1 MKRHELFMFF
11 LCSVALIP
19 ISPEKFIPF
28 ILIFTLITG
37 TLYFYRFQSA
47 KELFLGGL
55 IAFILPF
62 TVKHFEKEKE
72 IVIWIKDYGDNYH
85 VAITSKHR
93 YIPLKNQDV
102 NVGDIVSGKK
112 FLPNESLKAEILR
125 LRKELYE
132 NGEKKIDFP
141 ISAVCGAITLG
152 IRYEIP
158 ASIKSYMALNGTYHL
173 LAISGLHIGIILS
186 AAAFILKLL
195 KTRKPWSKAAILILP
210 LLPLTGF
217 SPSVVRSY
225 IFLSLLSIGMENY
238 RKVSPLYLLGVAMLI
253 TILLNKFNLSAVLSF
268 LAVLGIITTLTE
280 NENRILKTIK
290 ISLAPMLFTLPVILY
305 QFGTVN
311 VTSFLTS
318 IVAEFLFT
326 PFLIAT
332 FISNLTGW
340 HFDFL
345 NQLTE
350 FLGFTFLKLEQVLL
364 LFSKNFVIHSKI
376 PLIASATTLLIT
388 LLLII
393 FEKQKFQL
401 IPATLLLIFTIITPH
416 PITGKTLEIPGWKLN
431 SFFFLST
438 EGQKYDNC
446 KIISNYVFPYTREIL
461 YKNILIDKRVK
472 GREPPTHKQ
481 FKQQDKQIQVFP
493 RKV

>member
-1 MKRHELFMFF
+1 MFF

-28 ILIFTLITG
+28 ILIFAFATG
-37 TLYFYRFQSA
+37 VLYFYRFQSA
-47 KELFLGGL
+47 KELLLGGL
-55 IAFILPF
+55 IAFTLPF
-62 TVKHFEKEKE
+62 AAKHFEKEKE
-72 IVIWIKDYGDNYH
+72 IVVWIKNYGDNYQ

-93 YIPLKNQDV
+93 YIPIKNQDV
-102 NVGDIVSGKK
+102 NVGDIVLGKN

-125 LRKELYE
+125 LRKRLYE
-132 NGEKKIDFP
+132 KGEEKIDFP
-141 ISAVCGAITLG
+141 ISAICGAITLG

-158 ASIKSYMALNGTYHL
+158 PSIKSYFVLNGTYHL
-173 LAISGLHIGIILS
+173 LAISGLHIGIILG
-186 AAAFILKLL
+186 AVAFILKLL
-195 KTRKPWSKAAILILP
+195 KLRKPWSKAAILILP

-280 NENRILKTIK
+280 KENRILKTIK
-290 ISLAPMLFTLPVILY
+290 VSLAPMLFTLPVILY

-311 VTSFLTS
+311 VISFLTS
-318 IVAEFLFT
+318 IIAEFLFT

-340 HFDFL
+340 HFNFL
-345 NQLTE
+345 NKLTE
-350 FLGFTFLKLEQVLL
+350 FLGFIFLKLEQILFLL
-364 LFSKNFVIHSKI
+364 SKSFVTYNKI
-376 PLIASATTLLIT
+376 TLTASAITILIT

-393 FEKQKFQL
+393 FEKRKFQL
-401 IPATLLLIFTIITPH
+401 IPATLLLIFAIVTQHHT
-416 PITGKTLEIPGWKLN
+416 TEKKLEIPGWKLN

-438 EGQKYDNC
+438 EGQKYENC
-446 KIISNYVFPYTREIL
+446 KIISNYVFPYARKIL
-461 YKNILIDKRVK
+461 HRNTLIDKRVE
-472 GREPPTHKQ
+472 GRKPSTHK
-481 FKQQDKQIQVFP
+481 
-493 RKV
+493 